1 MSCLSTSFSPMF
13 FGRLMFS
20 KSKPNIPSFR
30 MPYCVRDCFNLII
43 SFWMKSDSLPLIL
56 SSNAL
61 YTSSGVPLAAN
72 TSECNVSPRIPLKKR
87 ISSDF
92 LPFATERFS
101 LTSSSSAL
109 KYSLKIALM
118 SPIPL
123 PTEAVDIALPILIIH
138 SIDASPGTR
147 FR

>member
-20 KSKPNIPSFR
+20 NSKPVIPSFR
-30 MPYCVRDCFNLII
+30 MPYCVRDCFSLIM
-43 SFWMKSDSLPLIL
+43 SFCTKSASLPFIL
-56 SSNAL
+56 FSNAL
-61 YTSSGVPLAAN
+61 YTSSGVPLAFN
-72 TSECNVSPRIPLKKR
+72 TSECTCSPRMPLKKR
-87 ISSDF
+87 ISLDF
-92 LPFATERFS
+92 LPFATGRPS
-101 LTSSSSAL
+101 LTNSSSAL

-123 PTEAVDIALPILIIH
+123 LIEAVDIALPILIIH
-138 SIDASPGTR
+138 SIDASPGTK